1 MSASQAECRG
11 FESHRPLQSF
21 WLQKSCCCVISFQEV
36 GFARFFYFLWCKMDR
51 SSLSYREKII
61 ELVEPVVESGE
72 MELIDVEC
80 FRGKSSWMVR
90 IYIDKESGVGLDDCA
105 MISGEIGD
113 LLDINETPPGAY
125 DLEVSSP
132 GLDRPLV
139 RDKDF
144 IRYAGHKVRIRIA
157 GKIEGGKNF
166 RGRLVKFIE
175 KEGEKIIVINVEGK
189 VYNIPRSMIVKANL
203 QYEF

>member
-1 MSASQAECRG
+1 
-11 FESHRPLQSF
+11 
-21 WLQKSCCCVISFQEV
+21 
-36 GFARFFYFLWCKMDR
+36 MDR

-113 LLDINETPPGAY
+113 LLDINETPPA
-125 DLEVSSP
+125 P
-132 GLDRPLV
+132 T
-139 RDKDF
+139 
-144 IRYAGHKVRIRIA
+144 IWRYHHRALTVPCAGQRFYKVC
-157 GKIEGGKNF
+157 GT
-166 RGRLVKFIE
+166 
-175 KEGEKIIVINVEGK
+175 
-189 VYNIPRSMIVKANL
+189 
-203 QYEF
+203 

>member
-1 MSASQAECRG
+1 
-11 FESHRPLQSF
+11 
-21 WLQKSCCCVISFQEV
+21 
-36 GFARFFYFLWCKMDR
+36 MDR

-80 FRGKSSWMVR
+80 FRGKSCWMVR
-90 IYIDKESGVGLDDCA
+90 IYIDKESGVGLDNCA

-132 GLDRPLV
+132 GLDRPLA

-144 IRYAGHKVRIRIA
+144 IKYTGHTVKISVA
-157 GKIEGGKNF
+157 EKIEKKRNF
-166 RGRLVKFIE
+166 RGRLVDFVE
-175 KEGEKIIVINVEGK
+175 KDGEKVLVVDVEGK
-189 VYNIPRSMIVKANL
+189 IYNIPRNIVVKANL